1 MMDAGVAWLMEL
13 FAELHAPQRCGALS
27 HDDDL
32 APLFTQAGTGTRT
45 TTYNYWLRRY
55 RATLKPKDFPDRAG
69 PGRPLD
75 NFELLKSAL
84 GMGRFRITR
93 K

>member
-1 MMDAGVAWLMEL
+1 LADGT
-13 FAELHAPQRCGALS
+13 FRRPTAPQRCGALS

-75 NFELLKSAL
+75 NFELLKFAL
-84 GMGRFRITR
+84 VWDASGQQEN
-93 K
+93 KKQL